1 MWVEPIQNIQ
11 WPNFQKVFSFD
22 PKLRQKY
29 LESDIFVQIFPFYT
43 WILQLNINFNVIDH
57 LLDFELV
64 WKDNWDSKDFN
75 KNDNDFFTQLVR
87 KDDS

>member
-64 WKDNWDSKDFN
+64 WMDNWDSKDFN

>member
-64 WKDNWDSKDFN
+64 WMDNWESKDFN

>member
-29 LESDIFVQIFPFYT
+29 LESDIFVQILLFTLEFCNQILT
-43 WILQLNINFNVIDH
+43 LMSSTTSWIL
-57 LLDFELV
+57 
-64 WKDNWDSKDFN
+64 NWSERITEIAKIST
-75 KNDNDFFTQLVR
+75 KMIIIVFTQLVR
-87 KDDS
+87 KYDS

>member
-29 LESDIFVQIFPFYT
+29 LESDISDFAFYT

-64 WKDNWDSKDFN
+64 WMDNWDSKDFN